1 MTETVYFG
9 LGSNLGDREKN
20 VYSAM
25 DLLKLVPG
33 LSLVKTASFYE
44 SPPLYNTNQPS
55 FLNSVVE
62 GLYNGKP
69 QNLLQEIQSI
79 EIKLGRSEI
88 RQKNHPRTIDIDIL
102 IFGNHVLNT
111 TKLQIPHS
119 KLSERKFVLIPMAE
133 IAPDFLIPKLNQ
145 NPVELIAICPDKS
158 IIEKHTILK
167 SA

>member
-79 EIKLGRSEI
+79 EMKLGRSEI

-119 KLSERKFVLIPMAE
+119 KLSDSP
-133 IAPDFLIPKLNQ
+133 APYL
-145 NPVELIAICPDKS
+145 
-158 IIEKHTILK
+158 
-167 SA
+167 